1 MSYILEAIQKLE
13 QKRRQEELP
22 DILTLASTMTRHRKR
37 PRWPYA
43 AAGIVLLNG
52 LTVFSILW
60 INPWRH
66 SEAPPRKPP
75 ASMPAETQQSQQ
87 IAPRTET
94 PPPEPNN
101 AGQSN
106 ASSLE
111 TRLNPKAVIPM
122 PQKHSVLP
130 SMPDKRSQETL
141 PKMSKPARPK
151 NQPMAMQSLP
161 EILTKS
167 LPGLKMTV
175 HFYDDHP
182 QSRFAIINNEN
193 LKEGQF
199 LIPDLKLEQIT
210 PAGAILNYQGHKFL
224 LGIN

>member
-13 QKRRQEELP
+13 QKRRQEDLP
-22 DILTLASTMTRHRKR
+22 DILALASTMTRHRKR

-60 INPWRH
+60 FNTWRH
-66 SEAPPRKPP
+66 SEAPPKKAPT
-75 ASMPAETQQSQQ
+75 SMPAKTQQLQQ
-87 IAPRTET
+87 TVPRTET
-94 PPPEPNN
+94 VLPQPNN
-101 AGQSN
+101 AGQSS

-111 TRLNPKAVIPM
+111 THINPKAVVPL
-122 PQKHSVLP
+122 PQKYPVQP
-130 SMPDKRSQETL
+130 SMPDKRSQEAL

-151 NQPMAMQSLP
+151 NQPGAMQSLP
-161 EILTKS
+161 EHFKTS

-210 PAGAILNYQGHKFL
+210 PTGAILNYQGYKFL